1 MKKILFET
9 IGNIL
14 MMSLFSGATIEI
26 FSKNAEY
33 SVNGQ
38 LFSPGKVSIAFLI
51 YLILFGLSKWIFSK
65 KNKDYSSKDGEFSA
79 ADERER
85 GNSYF
90 AAVVSYKA
98 IITSLMIALITFVFI
113 EITTKPPFYNSFD
126 LFVSGII
133 LFTIVICIGF
143 ISYGTAWIYK
153 DTR

>member
-65 KNKDYSSKDGEFSA
+65 KIKIIHQKMASLVLLMKGSE
-79 ADERER
+79 
-85 GNSYF
+85 
-90 AAVVSYKA
+90 A
-98 IITSLMIALITFVFI
+98 IRILLQSFLTKQSLQA
-113 EITTKPPFYNSFD
+113 
-126 LFVSGII
+126 
-133 LFTIVICIGF
+133 
-143 ISYGTAWIYK
+143 
-153 DTR
+153 